1 MRKCVTNGVKCDKI
15 NQIRS
20 MGECSM
26 GVQFSSVPQA
36 YGPVHIGILV
46 FTVVLTVVLFFVFKK
61 VSDKKLLRL
70 IIILGALMILA
81 EIWKQFFVVKY
92 VYAGEKSNWFCPWQ
106 LCSMAMY
113 CSFSLIF
120 LKGKAQETVLV
131 FLSTF
136 TILAAVMALA
146 APGDMLRPQIALFC
160 HSFLYHIIM
169 LVEAFAAMRILLRRE
184 KVRFWPSAVL
194 FLALASVAEV
204 INIISHRVIGEIRV
218 EANMFYITPYY
229 PTTQPVLHSIAAR
242 IGTVPYIFL
251 YLLGIILISF
261 GIFALEFKTRRKKK

>member
-1 MRKCVTNGVKCDKI
+1 
-15 NQIRS
+15 
-20 MGECSM
+20 M

-46 FTVVLTVVLFFVFKK
+46 FTAVLAVVLFFVFRK
-61 VSDKKLLRL
+61 VSDKKLTRL
-70 IIILGALMILA
+70 IIILGAVMILT

-92 VYAGEKSNWFCPWQ
+92 VYGGVKANWFCPWQ

-120 LKGKAQETVLV
+120 LKGRAQETVLV

-160 HSFLYHIIM
+160 HSFFYHVTMI
-169 LVEAFAAMRILLRRE
+169 VEALAAMRILLRRE
-184 KVRFWPSAVL
+184 KVRFLPSVVL
-194 FLALASVAEV
+194 FLIMASIAEV
-204 INIISHRVIGEIRV
+204 INLISHRVIGEIKV

-229 PTTQPVLHSIAAR
+229 PTTQPVLHNIAAR
-242 IGTVPYIFL
+242 IGTIPYIIL
-251 YLLGIILISF
+251 YLIGIILISY
-261 GIFALEFKTRRKKK
+261 GIFALEFKTRRNKKE